1 MKANGKIR
9 RIPLFDLKVSA
20 QAKKE
25 VNRTL
30 RAGWLTTGPGAA
42 ALEKAVAQ
50 LLEVENAVA
59 VSSDTMGLQL
69 ALRAVGAGPD
79 KEVITTPF
87 TFVATIE
94 AIIATGARP
103 VLADID
109 PVSLTIDPDEVTRK
123 ISGRTAAVVPVDIA
137 GHPADYRSLRAVCR
151 DRGIPLVAD
160 AAHAIGTR
168 YRGRSMA
175 HWADAAV
182 YSFYSTKN
190 LTCGEGGL
198 VASKDKKLVET
209 VRTLS
214 RHGLT
219 SNAFFRHKKGEW
231 QYDVMDVG
239 AKGNLS
245 DIHAAIGLGQL
256 AVFEKYQAQRRRSA
270 SRYDRNLSNLGM
282 YLDLPQEPA
291 TVEHGWHLYIIKLH
305 PERLGIDRNAF
316 IRSMAGFGIECG
328 VHYQPLFEFPFYRKA
343 LGISRKHFPNAAYAG
358 RRVVSLPLYPGLKAA
373 DVDYVCDCV
382 RRVVNK
388 EG

>member
-1 MKANGKIR
+1 MRTNDRKR

-30 RAGWLTTGPGAA
+30 RDGWLTTGPRASA
-42 ALEKAVAQ
+42 FEEAVAR
-50 LLEVENAVA
+50 LLQVKHTVA

-69 ALRAVGAGPD
+69 ALRAAGAGPD
-79 KEVITTPF
+79 SEVITTPF

-94 AIIATGARP
+94 AIIAAGARP

-109 PVSLTIDPDEVTRK
+109 PVSLTIDPDEAARR
-123 ISGRTAAVVPVDIA
+123 ISSRTAAVVPVDLA
-137 GHPADYRSLRAVCR
+137 GHPADYKSLRAVCR
-151 DRGIPLVAD
+151 EHGIPLVAD
-160 AAHAIGTR
+160 AAHAIGAR
-168 YRGRSMA
+168 YRKRSVA
-175 HWADAAV
+175 RWADAAV

-198 VASKDKKLVET
+198 VASRDGKLVDT

-219 SNAFFRHKKGEW
+219 SNAFSRHKKGEW
-231 QYDVMDVG
+231 QYDAIDVG

-256 AVFEKYQAQRRRSA
+256 AVFEKYQAQRRRWA
-270 SRYDRNLSNLGM
+270 RRYGRNLGDLDR
-282 YLDLPQEPA
+282 YLDLPSEPA

-305 PERLGIDRNAF
+305 LENLALDRNDF
-316 IRSMAGFGIECG
+316 IRAMGKYGIECG

-343 LGISRKHFPNAAYAG
+343 LGISRRHLPNAAYAG
-358 RRVVSLPLYPGLKAA
+358 RRVVSLPLYPGLKAS

-382 RRVVNK
+382 RRVID
-388 EG
+388 ERT